1 MSNGEGTALQDPE
14 AAVKCCWRPI
24 ASSKEVKPEAG
35 QRVGEELELYPRRR
49 RGQKALSR
57 DIT

>member
-1 MSNGEGTALQDPE
+1 MQDPE

-35 QRVGEELELYPRRR
+35 QRVGKELELYPRRG

>member
-1 MSNGEGTALQDPE
+1 MQDPE
-14 AAVKCCWRPI
+14 APVKCCWRPI
-24 ASSKEVKPEAG
+24 ASSKEVKPEVG
-35 QRVGEELELYPRRR
+35 QLVREELELDPHGG

>member
-1 MSNGEGTALQDPE
+1 MQDPE
-14 AAVKCCWRPI
+14 APVKCCWRPI
-24 ASSKEVKPEAG
+24 ASSKEVKPEVG
-35 QRVGEELELYPRRR
+35 QPVREELELDPHGG